1 MASAAEEAELAAMFA
16 QIEAEKKK
24 KTKDTVADA
33 MVCVFVVGWLVT
45 LCCNWCAMK
54 MAAIGLFCVYV
65 LCRGGVVVCVC
76 WTDLVCVV

>member
-33 MVCVFVVGWLVT
+33 MVCSLLVGWS
-45 LCCNWCAMK
+45 LCV
-54 MAAIGLFCVYV
+54 AIGVQ
-65 LCRGGVVVCVC
+65 
-76 WTDLVCVV
+76 